1 MRNRLPL
8 LALPALA
15 LVSMTLM
22 APACLAQEHARDE
35 TPPADARAVDA
46 QGSEAS
52 RKSAFGRVMAVMI
65 EALQQETLRDNDPG
79 MREVRTTAA
88 GTPLGIE
95 VGESFMLD
103 QGRLDQG
110 VPDQD
115 KQQQARPSRTRP
127 PQPAI
132 EATAPPLMPARPLA
146 VQAGGAG

>member
-8 LALPALA
+8 LVLPALA
-15 LVSMTLM
+15 LVAIGVA
-22 APACLAQEHARDE
+22 APACLAQAQDAPQAAEAEIRDA
-35 TPPADARAVDA
+35 P
-46 QGSEAS
+46 
-52 RKSAFGRVMAVMI
+52 RKSAFGRVMGVMI
-65 EALQQETLRDNDPG
+65 EALQQQETLRDNDPG

-103 QGRLDQG
+103 KGRLDQDRL
-110 VPDQD
+110 DQG
-115 KQQQARPSRTRP
+115 KLQQARPSRTRP
-127 PQPAI
+127 PQPVI

>member
-8 LALPALA
+8 LVFSTLA
-15 LVSMTLM
+15 LVVIGM
-22 APACLAQEHARDE
+22 AAPVCLAQTQDDPQAAEAE
-35 TPPADARAVDA
+35 VGDAP
-46 QGSEAS
+46 

-65 EALQQETLRDNDPG
+65 EALQQEALRDDDPG
-79 MREVRTTAA
+79 MREVRTTTA

-103 QGRLDQG
+103 Q
-110 VPDQD
+110 D
-115 KQQQARPSRTRP
+115 KHQQARPSRTRP

>member
-1 MRNRLPL
+1 MHNRLPL
-8 LALPALA
+8 LVFHALA
-15 LVSMTLM
+15 LTAIGVA
-22 APACLAQEHARDE
+22 APACLAQAQ
-35 TPPADARAVDA
+35 DAPQAAEGKVHDA
-46 QGSEAS
+46 P
-52 RKSAFGRVMAVMI
+52 RKSAFGRVMGVMI
-65 EALQQETLRDNDPG
+65 EALQQEALRDNDPG

-110 VPDQD
+110 MLDQG

-132 EATAPPLMPARPLA
+132 EATAPPLMPTRPLA
-146 VQAGGAG
+146 VQAGGAS

>member
-15 LVSMTLM
+15 LVAIGVA
-22 APACLAQEHARDE
+22 APACLAQAQDAPQAAEAEIRDA
-35 TPPADARAVDA
+35 P
-46 QGSEAS
+46 
-52 RKSAFGRVMAVMI
+52 RKSAFGRVMGVMI
-65 EALQQETLRDNDPG
+65 EALQQQETLRDNDPG

-103 QGRLDQG
+103 KGRLDQG
-110 VPDQD
+110 
-115 KQQQARPSRTRP
+115 KQQARPSGTHP

-132 EATAPPLMPARPLA
+132 EATAPPLMPTRPLA